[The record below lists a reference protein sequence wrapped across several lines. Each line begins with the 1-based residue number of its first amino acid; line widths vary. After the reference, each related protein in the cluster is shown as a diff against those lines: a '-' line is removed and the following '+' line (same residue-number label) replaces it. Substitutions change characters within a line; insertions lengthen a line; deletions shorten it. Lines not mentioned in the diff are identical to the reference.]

1 MSKHIARHLASLEEF
16 EVESVDTV
24 DELEAPVEPEVVDD
38 EPVLEVAVTDTTG
51 EVEEVAVTNDGD
63 QVEIV
68 EDVTQMDGEYQPALD
83 VEEDVVDQSL
93 NELALQEQEIIDNG
107 NDIDTAVE
115 ATIALEQYAAILY
128 KCRRDG
134 ISQETAKFLKIGVDL
149 AEKSL
154 GNKVAFGIEDYEY
167 TPRSSVMVAS
177 VSYEDFKEKVAD
189 AKKYI
194 AELWKKFLSFV
205 EAQSKNLFS
214 GLTLVEAKFDKLRQA
229 VSRNGSLT
237 DEVMIPTKLAS
248 RFAVDGRVE
257 ITSLRDYADI
267 LDGLVQFQT
276 KLIPAIKKEIVDEM
290 AKPVKNDSGDPS
302 STFDALSEIANRTDL
317 TRYIPAKLKE
327 RPTVG
332 NLRVV
337 VKKEEFNH
345 TALLLVDGDLAQLD
359 TDEESL
365 SFTRTQAPTDVLN
378 AINEAITSLDELSKV
393 HTKVDELKDQVNAI
407 KNDLDKSAERA
418 TKYYG
423 EDEAEKQTKAV
434 QLIIKVGQNQTMA
447 VFANMREIVKAYN
460 VFAAVLSLY
469 IKSDNKK

>member
-1 MSKHIARHLASLEEF
+1 MSKYIAKHLASLEEF

-24 DELEAPVEPEVVDD
+24 EPEVADG

-68 EDVTQMDGEYQPALD
+68 EDVTQMDGEYQPGLD
-83 VEEDVVDQSL
+83 AEEDAVDQSL

-167 TPRSSVMVAS
+167 TSRSSVMVAS
-177 VSYEDFKEKVAD
+177 VSYEDFKEKVD
-189 AKKYI
+189 GAKKYI
-194 AELWKKFLSFV
+194 VELWKKFLSFV

-214 GLTLVEAKFDKLRQA
+214 GLTLVEAKFDKLNKAIR
-229 VSRNGSLT
+229 RNGAST
-237 DEVMIPTKLAS
+237 DEIMIPTRLVS
-248 RFAVDGRVE
+248 RFAVDGKVE
-257 ITSLRDYADI
+257 ITSLREYADT

-276 KLIPAIKKEIVDEM
+276 KLVPAIKKEIVDEM
-290 AKPVKNDSGDPS
+290 AKSVKIGNGSPAQIIAAEFEIYDRVD
-302 STFDALSEIANRTDL
+302 LSK
-317 TRYIPAKLKE
+317 YIPAELKDK
-327 RPTVG
+327 PTVG

-337 VKKEEFNH
+337 VKKENHNH

-365 SFTRTQAPTDVLN
+365 SISKSQASSDVMT
-378 AINEAITSLDELSKV
+378 AINKAITSLDELSKV
-393 HTKVDELKDQVNAI
+393 HAKVDELRDHVNAI
-407 KNDLDKSAERA
+407 KNDLDKSIEPVEEGTERLV
-418 TKYYG
+418 KVL
-423 EDEAEKQTKAV
+423 QTV
-434 QLIIKVGQNQTMA
+434 IKMGQNQTMA

-469 IKSDNKK
+469 IKSGAKE

>member
-1 MSKHIARHLASLEEF
+1 MSKHIAKHLASLEEF

-24 DELEAPVEPEVVDD
+24 GELETPEEPEVADD

-68 EDVTQMDGEYQPALD
+68 EDVTQMDGEYQPGLD
-83 VEEDVVDQSL
+83 TEEDAVDQSL

-177 VSYEDFKEKVAD
+177 ISYEDFKEKVAG

-194 AELWKKFLSFV
+194 TELWKKFLSFV
-205 EAQSKNLFS
+205 ETQSKNLFS
-214 GLTLVEAKFDKLRQA
+214 GLTLVEAKFNKLKEKLVENG
-229 VSRNGSLT
+229 VST

-276 KLIPAIKKEIVDEM
+276 KLVPAIKKEIIDEM
-290 AKPVKNDSGDPS
+290 AKPVKAANGDPLQMM
-302 STFDALSEIANRTDL
+302 DNILEISDRVDL
-317 TRYIPAKLKE
+317 GKYIPAELKDK
-327 RPTVG
+327 PTVG

-337 VKKEEFNH
+337 VKKEGYNH
-345 TALLLVDGDLAQLD
+345 TALLLTDGDLAQLD

-365 SFTRTQAPTDVLN
+365 SISKNQAPSDVLN
-378 AINEAITSLDELSKV
+378 AINEAITSLNELSKV
-393 HTKVDELKDQVNAI
+393 HTKVGELKDHVNAI
-407 KNDLDKSAERA
+407 KNDLDKSAERVDEETDEY
-418 TKYYG
+418 TKVIQ
-423 EDEAEKQTKAV
+423 A
-434 QLIIKVGQNQTMA
+434 IIKVGQNQTMA

-469 IKSDNKK
+469 IKSSAKE